1 MTREEFYLMRPGE
14 FFEALEAHQR
24 EKEDDRRHVGELVRG
39 AVLRLY
45 NSERKPVH
53 QILDP
58 AKFWRMPWDDPED
71 SVEREIER
79 LNALSPEEAKAEA
92 EKFLKRIK
100 RDGIQPEP
108 EG

>member
-1 MTREEFYLMRPGE
+1 MRPGE
-14 FFEALEAHQR
+14 FFEALSAHQR

-71 SVEREIER
+71 SEEREIER
-79 LNALSPEEAKAEA
+79 LNNLTPEEMREEA
-92 EKFLKRIK
+92 DKFLRRIK
-100 RDGIQPEP
+100 HGKQQP
-108 EG
+108 